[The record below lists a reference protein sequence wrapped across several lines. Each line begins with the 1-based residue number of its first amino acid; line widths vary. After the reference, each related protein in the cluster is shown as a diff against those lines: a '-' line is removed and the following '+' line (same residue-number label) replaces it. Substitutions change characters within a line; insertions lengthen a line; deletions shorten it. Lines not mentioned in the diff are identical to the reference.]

1 MIEFLS
7 ITPEIDGWMFLL
19 FTGLACFTAAFGV
32 VAGLGGGVVL
42 IGFMATVFPPVALVP
57 VHGVVQAGSNVT
69 RTIIAHRLVMK
80 QAIIP
85 FAIGAVLGSAIGGKI
100 VVSIPVSLMQA
111 ILGFFMLYV
120 CFAPQITA
128 GMPSNKRFFILG
140 TIGAFI
146 SMFIGAT
153 GTILAPW
160 VRGVSDDRR
169 IFVATH
175 SCIMMFIHGLKVIVF
190 AVLGFEFFTYL
201 PLMAAMV
208 TAGFLGNW
216 IGFKLLDVM
225 DEKLFRKIFQ
235 VMLVVLSIRLLWSAA
250 EKSGYFSGYF
260 A

>member
-7 ITPEIDGWMFLL
+7 ITPEIDGWMFIL
-19 FTGLACFTAAFGV
+19 FTVLACFTAAFGV
-32 VAGLGGGVVL
+32 VAGLGGGVLL
-42 IGFMATVFPPVALVP
+42 IGIMATVFPPVALVP
-57 VHGVVQAGSNVT
+57 VHGVVQTGSNIT

-85 FAIGAVLGSAIGGKI
+85 FAIGAVIGSAIGGKI
-100 VVSIPVSLMQA
+100 VVSIPVALMQA
-111 ILGFFMLYV
+111 ILGVFMLYV
-120 CFAPQITA
+120 CFSPKITA
-128 GMPSNKRFFILG
+128 GMPTQKRFFALG
-140 TIGAFI
+140 AVGAFI

-190 AVLGFEFFTYL
+190 VVLGFEFFAYL
-201 PLMAAMV
+201 PLMATMV

-216 IGFKLLDVM
+216 IGFKLLNVM
-225 DEKLFRKIFQ
+225 EEQLFRRVFQ
-235 VMLVVLSIRLLWSAA
+235 VVLVLLSLRLLWGAA
-250 EKSGYFSGYF
+250 NNAGYI
-260 A
+260 

>member
-1 MIEFLS
+1 MIELLS

-19 FTGLACFTAAFGV
+19 FTGLAAFTAAFGV
-32 VAGLGGGVVL
+32 VAGLGGGVLL
-42 IGFMATVFPPVALVP
+42 IGIMATVFPPVALVP

-80 QAIIP
+80 QAIVP

-100 VVSIPVSLMQA
+100 VVSIPVALMQA
-111 ILGFFMLYV
+111 ILGVFMLYV
-120 CFAPQITA
+120 CFAPKITA
-128 GMPSNKRFFILG
+128 GMPTQKRFFALG
-140 TIGAFI
+140 AIGAFI

-190 AVLGFEFFTYL
+190 VVLGFEFFAYL
-201 PLMAAMV
+201 PLMVAMV
-208 TAGFLGNW
+208 TAGFGGNW
-216 IGFKLLDVM
+216 VGFKLLDVM
-225 DEKLFRKIFQ
+225 EEATFRRIFQ
-235 VMLVVLSIRLLWSAA
+235 AVLILLSIRLLWSAA
-250 EKSGYFSGYF
+250 TKAGYL
-260 A
+260 

>member
-1 MIEFLS
+1 MIEFLT

-19 FTGLACFTAAFGV
+19 FTSLACFTAAFGV
-32 VAGLGGGVVL
+32 VAGLGGGIVL
-42 IGFMATVFPPVALVP
+42 IGFMATVFPPVALIP

-69 RTIIAHRLVMK
+69 RTIIAHKLVIK
-80 QAIIP
+80 SAILP
-85 FAIGAVLGSAIGGKI
+85 FAIGALIGSAIGGKI
-100 VVSIPVSLMQA
+100 VVSIPVALLQA
-111 ILGFFMLYV
+111 ILGVFMLYV

-128 GMPSNKRFFILG
+128 GAPTGKRFFVLG

-169 IFVATH
+169 VFVATH
-175 SCIMMFIHGLKVIVF
+175 AAIMMFIHGLNVLVF

-216 IGFKLLDVM
+216 IGFKLLDM
-225 DEKLFRKIFQ
+225 MNEELFRRIFQ
-235 VMLVVLSIRLLWSAA
+235 AVLIILSVRLLWAA
-250 EKSGYFSGYF
+250 AAKAGY

>member
-1 MIEFLS
+1 MIELLS
-7 ITPEIDGWMFLL
+7 ITPEIDGWMFIL
-19 FTGLACFTAAFGV
+19 FTVLACFTAAFGV
-32 VAGLGGGVVL
+32 VAGLGGGVLL
-42 IGFMATVFPPVALVP
+42 IGVMATVFPPVALVP
-57 VHGVVQAGSNVT
+57 VHGVVQAGSNIT

-85 FAIGAVLGSAIGGKI
+85 FAIGAIIGSAIGGKI
-100 VVSIPVSLMQA
+100 VVSIPVALMQA
-111 ILGFFMLYV
+111 ILGVFMLYV
-120 CFAPQITA
+120 CFSPKITA
-128 GMPSNKRFFILG
+128 GMPTQKRFFALG
-140 TIGAFI
+140 AIGAFI

-190 AVLGFEFFTYL
+190 VVLGFEFFAYL
-201 PLMAAMV
+201 PLMATMV

-225 DEKLFRKIFQ
+225 EEQLFRRVFQ
-235 VMLVVLSIRLLWSAA
+235 VVLILLSLRLLWGAA
-250 EKSGYFSGYF
+250 DNAGYI
-260 A
+260 

>member
-1 MIEFLS
+1 MIELLS
-7 ITPEIDGWMFLL
+7 ITPEIDGWMFIL
-19 FTGLACFTAAFGV
+19 FTVLACFTAAFGV
-32 VAGLGGGVVL
+32 VAGLGGGVLL
-42 IGFMATVFPPVALVP
+42 IGVMATVFPPVALVP
-57 VHGVVQAGSNVT
+57 VHGVVQAGSNIT

-85 FAIGAVLGSAIGGKI
+85 FAIGAIIGSAIGGKI
-100 VVSIPVSLMQA
+100 VVSIPVALMQA
-111 ILGFFMLYV
+111 ILGVFMLYV
-120 CFAPQITA
+120 CFSPKITA
-128 GMPSNKRFFILG
+128 GMPTQKRFFALG
-140 TIGAFI
+140 AIGAFI

-190 AVLGFEFFTYL
+190 VVLGFEFFAYL
-201 PLMAAMV
+201 PLMATMV

-225 DEKLFRKIFQ
+225 EEQLFRRVFQ
-235 VMLVVLSIRLLWSAA
+235 VVLILLSLRLLWGATDNA
-250 EKSGYFSGYF
+250 GYI
-260 A
+260 

>member
-1 MIEFLS
+1 MIELLS
-7 ITPEIDGWMFLL
+7 ITPEIDGWMFIL
-19 FTGLACFTAAFGV
+19 FTVLACFTAAFGV
-32 VAGLGGGVVL
+32 VAGLGGGVLL
-42 IGFMATVFPPVALVP
+42 IGIMATVFPPVALVP
-57 VHGVVQAGSNVT
+57 VHGVVQAGSNIT

-85 FAIGAVLGSAIGGKI
+85 FAIGAVIGSAIGGKI
-100 VVSIPVSLMQA
+100 VVSIPVALMQA
-111 ILGFFMLYV
+111 ILGMFMLYV
-120 CFAPQITA
+120 CFSPKITA
-128 GMPSNKRFFILG
+128 GMPTQKRFFALG
-140 TIGAFI
+140 AIGAFI

-190 AVLGFEFFTYL
+190 VVLGFEFFAYL
-201 PLMAAMV
+201 PLMATMV

-225 DEKLFRKIFQ
+225 EEELFRRVFQ
-235 VMLVVLSIRLLWSAA
+235 VVLILLSLRLLWGAA
-250 EKSGYFSGYF
+250 NNAGYI
-260 A
+260 

>member
-32 VAGLGGGVVL
+32 VAGLGGGVLL
-42 IGFMATVFPPVALVP
+42 IGVMATVFPPVALIP

-69 RTIIAHRLVMK
+69 RTIIAHRLVMRH
-80 QAIIP
+80 AILP
-85 FAIGAVLGSAIGGKI
+85 FAAGAALGSVIGGNI
-100 VVSIPVSLMQA
+100 VVALPVAAMQA
-111 ILGFFMLYV
+111 ILGLFMLYV
-120 CFAPQITA
+120 CWSPRVTA
-128 GMPSNKRFFILG
+128 GVPTGRRFFVLG
-140 TIGAFI
+140 TVGAFI

-175 SCIMMFIHGLKVIVF
+175 SCIMMFIHGLKVVVF
-190 AVLGFEFFTYL
+190 AWLGFAFFDYL

-208 TAGFLGNW
+208 AAGFLGNW
-216 IGFKLLDVM
+216 IGFKLLDRM
-225 DEKLFRKIFQ
+225 HEDLFRRVFQ
-235 VMLVVLSIRLLWSAA
+235 IVLMALSVRLLWSAA
-250 EKSGYFSGYF
+250 DKAGYL
-260 A
+260 

>member
-1 MIEFLS
+1 VIELLS
-7 ITPEIDGWMFLL
+7 ITPEIDGWMFIL
-19 FTGLACFTAAFGV
+19 FTVLACFTAAFGV
-32 VAGLGGGVVL
+32 VAGLGGGVLL
-42 IGFMATVFPPVALVP
+42 IGVMATVFPPVALVP
-57 VHGVVQAGSNVT
+57 VHGVVQAGSNIT

-85 FAIGAVLGSAIGGKI
+85 FAIGAIIGSAIGGKI
-100 VVSIPVSLMQA
+100 VVSIPVALMQA
-111 ILGFFMLYV
+111 ILGVFMLYV
-120 CFAPQITA
+120 CFSPKITA
-128 GMPSNKRFFILG
+128 GMPTQKRFFALG
-140 TIGAFI
+140 AIGAFI

-190 AVLGFEFFTYL
+190 VVLGFEFFAYL
-201 PLMAAMV
+201 PLMATMV

-225 DEKLFRKIFQ
+225 EEQLFRRVFQ
-235 VMLVVLSIRLLWSAA
+235 VVLILLSLRLLWGAA
-250 EKSGYFSGYF
+250 DNAGYI
-260 A
+260 

>member
-7 ITPEIDGWMFLL
+7 ITPEIDGWMFIL
-19 FTGLACFTAAFGV
+19 FTVLACFTAAFGV
-32 VAGLGGGVVL
+32 VAGLGGGVLL
-42 IGFMATVFPPVALVP
+42 IGIMATVFPPVALVP
-57 VHGVVQAGSNVT
+57 VHGVVQAGSNIT

-85 FAIGAVLGSAIGGKI
+85 FAIGAVIGSAIGGKI
-100 VVSIPVSLMQA
+100 VVSIPVALMHA
-111 ILGFFMLYV
+111 ILGVFMLYV
-120 CFAPQITA
+120 CFSPKITA
-128 GMPSNKRFFILG
+128 GMPTQKRFFALG
-140 TIGAFI
+140 AVGAFI

-190 AVLGFEFFTYL
+190 VVLGFEFFAYL
-201 PLMAAMV
+201 PLMATMV

-225 DEKLFRKIFQ
+225 EEQLFRRVFQ
-235 VMLVVLSIRLLWSAA
+235 VVLILLSLRLLWGAA
-250 EKSGYFSGYF
+250 DNAGYI
-260 A
+260 